1 MTSGT
6 PQMVGSIHRRTAT
19 QLAEAAIEAI
29 AQLTPNR
36 GQNAGMA
43 FEVGLDVAGRVL
55 VDRLGNTPRNE
66 WLMTCTRKSDPD
78 ALADEIRAEVADR
91 DPKPV
96 KRRVVRR
103 ARAEMGRAA

>member
-6 PQMVGSIHRRTAT
+6 PQMVGSIHRRTAE

-29 AQLTPNR
+29 AALTPKR
-36 GQNAGMA
+36 GCTANTA
-43 FEVGLDVAGRVL
+43 FEVGLDIAGRVM
-55 VDRLGNTPRNE
+55 VDRLGCTPKRE

-78 ALADEIRAEVADR
+78 ALADEIRAEVAER